1 MQRYAR
7 RPVSWPPVLRY
18 FSIICVKHWCLLK
31 PLRSRILVLG
41 FDQKS
46 IHLIISLPF
55 LYLLK
60 FGMPIQNLHYHIK
73 IMLQKNPKWKD
84 VRKTN
89 PGKAF
94 QWFCSTKYKKK
105 NKEKTFNVMEYF
117 IFFIS
122 FLLFCF
128 VFLVFSHCCSAKT

>member
-7 RPVSWPPVLRY
+7 RAVLWPPVLRY
-18 FSIICVKHWCLLK
+18 FSIICVKHWYLLK

-46 IHLIISLPF
+46 IHLIISKPF
-55 LYLLK
+55 LYLLE

-73 IMLQKNPKWKD
+73 IMLQKNPTWKD
-84 VRKTN
+84 VRKTTS
-89 PGKAF
+89 GKTF
-94 QWFCSTKYKKK
+94 QWFCSTKYKKE

-117 IFFIS
+117 IFCIS

-128 VFLVFSHCCSAKT
+128 VFLVFSHCCFAKT